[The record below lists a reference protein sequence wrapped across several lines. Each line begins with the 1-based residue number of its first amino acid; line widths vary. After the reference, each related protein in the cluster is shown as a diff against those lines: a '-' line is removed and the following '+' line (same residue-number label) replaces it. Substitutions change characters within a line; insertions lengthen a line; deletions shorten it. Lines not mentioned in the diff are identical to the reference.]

1 MTVHSAKGLEFP
13 VVILADVT
21 TNIASRTPDKHVD
34 ADQRLCAVRL
44 LGCAPW
50 DLIDHEQEEHERD
63 IAEGIRIAYVAATR
77 ARDLLVVAGVGDGPQ
92 EGWLG
97 PLNKA
102 LYPQKP
108 NFRASTVASACPLF
122 GNASVL
128 LRPADYDGSPEFSVK
143 PGLHGP
149 ENGSHKV
156 VWWDPA
162 LLKLRR
168 CKLRSTSGAD
178 PGRRRRWPCVGGPGP
193 MTSGSLSEISPL
205 MSVECPRRRYS
216 WRRMTSSLR

>member
-1 MTVHSAKGLEFP
+1 M
-13 VVILADVT
+13 
-21 TNIASRTPDKHVD
+21 
-34 ADQRLCAVRL
+34 
-44 LGCAPW
+44 
-50 DLIDHEQEEHERD
+50 
-63 IAEGIRIAYVAATR
+63 
-77 ARDLLVVAGVGDGPQ
+77 VVAGVGDGPQ

-162 LLKLRR
+162 LLKLDVDASFG
-168 CKLRSTSGAD
+168 LRQEQILVD
-178 PGRRRRWPCVGGPGP
+178 DDGGHA
-193 MTSGSLSEISPL
+193 SEGQDL
-205 MSVECPRRRYS
+205 
-216 WRRMTSSLR
+216 